1 MRRASPLAHPHG
13 DTFAIGVA
21 ACVLACLASP
31 GLASPPPLPVPIT
44 SQDDSGAE
52 VSTGG
57 FLSSLERSNFLLGN
71 LFGLRSAL
79 SPYGI
84 SIALQETS
92 EVLGNVTGGTRT
104 GADYDGLT
112 QMVMQLDTQR
122 AFGWYGGLL
131 NVSALQI
138 HGRNL
143 SADDLATIQTSS
155 GIEADRATRL
165 WEAWYD
171 QRMLLDDRLD
181 VKVGQQSVDQEFI
194 VSPNGA
200 YFLNTIF
207 GWPTLPSY
215 DLPGGGPAYPLSA
228 LGVRVRY
235 RPTNPIAILVGV
247 YNGSPASTNIGNAQQ
262 ADASGTSFPLNR
274 GPLVLAEL
282 QYVYPALGAMVE
294 PGEGAPL
301 GHTYRL
307 GAWFD
312 DEAFDDVRYD
322 ADGVPLASPIT
333 SGLPRRHS
341 GNVSI
346 YAVADQMVW
355 RKNDNPNRSISVFG
369 RVMGAPQGDRNLID
383 FSASGGVVYH
393 DPIFGRP
400 DDTLAIGFGYAHVSG
415 SITETDRDVNIF
427 DDASGGPGN
436 QPVRTSETFV
446 EATYQYQLRPWCQL
460 QPDVQYMIRPG
471 AGVVDLDTGARV
483 RNELVLG
490 LRTNIL
496 L

>member
-1 MRRASPLAHPHG
+1 MRRAAPSSSLRCRI
-13 DTFAIGVA
+13 TVVA
-21 ACVLACLASP
+21 VGAGALMVAPA
-31 GLASPPPLPVPIT
+31 GWASPPPLSVPIT
-44 SQDDSGAE
+44 SQDSNGTE

-57 FLSSLERSNFLLGN
+57 FLSSLERSNFLLGD

-112 QMVMQLDTQR
+112 QVVMQLDTQR
-122 AFGWYGGLL
+122 AFGWHGGLL

-143 SADDLATIQTSS
+143 SADDLESIQTSS

-171 QRMLLDDRLD
+171 QRMLPDDRLD
-181 VKVGQQSVDQEFI
+181 VKIGQQSVDQEFI

-200 YFLNTIF
+200 YFVNTIF

-247 YNGSPASTNIGNAQQ
+247 YNGSPASTNIGDAQQ
-262 ADASGTSFPLNR
+262 ADASGTSFPLNH

-282 QYVYPALGAMVE
+282 QYVYPALGAMVD

-312 DEAFDDVRYD
+312 DEEFDDVRYD
-322 ADGVPLASPIT
+322 ADGVPLASASS
-333 SGLPRRHS
+333 SGLPRQHN

-355 RKNDNPNRSISVFG
+355 RKRDNPNRSVSVFG

-383 FSASGGVVYH
+383 FSANGGVVYH

-400 DDTLAIGFGYAHVSG
+400 DDTLGLGFGYAHVSG
-415 SITETDRDVNIF
+415 SITGADRDVNVF
-427 DDASGGPGN
+427 NDQAGVPG

-460 QPDVQYMIRPG
+460 QPDAQYIIRPG
-471 AGVVDLDTGARV
+471 AGVGV

>member
-1 MRRASPLAHPHG
+1 MRRSAASDLPPGRMAVVAFG
-13 DTFAIGVA
+13 AGVLTA
-21 ACVLACLASP
+21 LASP
-31 GLASPPPLPVPIT
+31 GRASPPPLSVPIT
-44 SQDDSGAE
+44 SQDNNGTE

-57 FLSSLERSNFLLGN
+57 FLSSLERSNFLLGD

-92 EVLGNVTGGTRT
+92 EVLGNVTGGTKT

-112 QMVMQLDTQR
+112 QAVLQLDTQR

-138 HGRNL
+138 HGRNV
-143 SADDLATIQTSS
+143 SADDLSTIQTAS

-171 QRMLLDDRLD
+171 QRMLPDDRLD

-194 VSPNGA
+194 VDPNGA
-200 YFLNTIF
+200 YFVNTIF

-228 LGVRVRY
+228 LGVRARY
-235 RPTNPIAILVGV
+235 RPANPVAILVGV
-247 YNGSPASTNIGNAQQ
+247 YNGSPASTNIGDAQQ
-262 ADASGTSFPLNR
+262 SDASGTSFPLNR

-312 DEAFDDVRYD
+312 DEEFQDQRYD
-322 ADGVPLASPIT
+322 AAGVPLASPNS
-333 SGLPRRHS
+333 SGLPRQHN

-355 RKNDNPNRSISVFG
+355 RKNDNPNRSVSVFG

-383 FSASGGVVYH
+383 FSANGGVVYH

-400 DDTLAIGFGYAHVSG
+400 DDTLALGFGYAHVSG
-415 SITETDRDVNIF
+415 TITGADRDANVFNN
-427 DDASGGPGN
+427 ASGVPGN
-436 QPVRTSETFV
+436 LPVRTSETFV

-460 QPDVQYMIRPG
+460 QPDAQYVIRPG
-471 AGVVDLDTGARV
+471 AGALDPNTGARV
-483 RNELVLG
+483 RNELVFG